1 MQGISLG
8 HLDIKIILRF
18 RVCSTSCYHLLFFS
32 CVGTMARPAANF
44 SNNSFN
50 FNFCR
55 FFSCVGTKSRPS
67 AKILFNFSNINYA
80 RSRESNNLL
89 KYGLFSL
96 VAKLLGNFTLREV

>member
-1 MQGISLG
+1 
-8 HLDIKIILRF
+8 
-18 RVCSTSCYHLLFFS
+18 
-32 CVGTMARPAANF
+32 MARPAANF

-67 AKILFNFSNINYA
+67 AEMLFNFSNINCA

>member
-8 HLDIKIILRF
+8 HLDTKIILRF
-18 RVCSTSCYHLLFFS
+18 RACSTSCYHLLFFS
-32 CVGTMARPAANF
+32 CVGTKSRPSPKMLF
-44 SNNSFN
+44 
-50 FNFCR
+50 
-55 FFSCVGTKSRPS
+55 FFSCVGTKAPPA
-67 AKILFNFSNINYA
+67 AKMPWGKMLFNFSNINRA